1 MKRAVSMAL
10 IALMLAL
17 VLAGCGADPAGTY
30 VTTSIN
36 GQTAG
41 DYMQNVGATLEM
53 FGIDSAQDLMKM
65 EIRADGTFSVA
76 VSASPARTGTW
87 TRSGNQLSMTLDDV
101 TEEFTL
107 NGEELFYKTET
118 FELLLTEQKA

>member
-10 IALMLAL
+10 VVLMLAL
-17 VLAGCGADPAGTY
+17 VLTGCGADPVGAY
-30 VTTSIN
+30 VTTFIN

-65 EIRADGTFSVA
+65 EIRADGTFSVS

-87 TRSGNQLSMTLDDV
+87 TRNGNTLSMTLGDV
-101 TEEFTL
+101 TEAFTL
-107 NGEELFYKTET
+107 NGEELAYQTDT
-118 FELLLTEQKA
+118 VTLVLTKQKA